1 MCGRAV
7 LRAPYSALRELFGLD
22 ETPDDSAPRFNIAP
36 TQLLAVIRT
45 PKRLELLRWGLARPE
60 SAPKINVRVESV
72 ARNPS
77 TRRAFQ
83 KGRCLVVVDGF
94 YEWRRE
100 AKSKSQPFLLEQP
113 DHQPFALAGIW
124 EASHTADGEVI
135 ESAAVLTCEARPP
148 IAAIHDRMPLII
160 PPAAY
165 AQWLDTGADVASL
178 LAPPAVSPLVAI
190 AVGSFVN
197 SAANDDSR
205 CIEPAAPPQPSLFEA
220 KGG

>member
-7 LRAPYSALRELFGLD
+7 LRTSYSELRELFGLD

-45 PKRLELLRWGLARPE
+45 PKRLELLRWGLARPD

-100 AKSKSQPFLLEQP
+100 AKSKSQPFLLELP
-113 DHQPFALAGIW
+113 DRKPFALAGIW
-124 EASHTADGEVI
+124 ETSHTADGEVI

-148 IAAIHDRMPLII
+148 VAGIHDRMPLII

-165 AQWLDTGADVASL
+165 ARWLDTGADVTSL
-178 LAPPAVSPLVAI
+178 LTPPAVSPLVAV

-197 SAANDDSR
+197 SAANDDAR
-205 CIEPAAPPQPSLFEA
+205 CVEPVAPPQASVFA

>member
-60 SAPKINVRVESV
+60 SAPKIHVRVESV

-77 TRRAFQ
+77 TRRALQ

-113 DHQPFALAGIW
+113 DHQPF
-124 EASHTADGEVI
+124 
-135 ESAAVLTCEARPP
+135 
-148 IAAIHDRMPLII
+148 
-160 PPAAY
+160 
-165 AQWLDTGADVASL
+165 
-178 LAPPAVSPLVAI
+178 
-190 AVGSFVN
+190 
-197 SAANDDSR
+197 
-205 CIEPAAPPQPSLFEA
+205 
-220 KGG
+220 